1 MQLENLTS
9 EEFEALR
16 KEIKTVIIPV
26 GVIESHGPHL
36 PLGTDVFT
44 IYETC
49 KLLVKEVKT
58 FLAPPLFYGLCRS
71 TKHLPGTLTLRG
83 ETLKNLLFDLLE
95 SLYFQG
101 MRRFVILSGHAGG
114 THNAF
119 LIDTAEAFLEK
130 YKDARFIVADILKLL
145 KESLKDFGIPE
156 SDSHA
161 GEWETSLMLYL
172 KGELVKSL
180 DKAFEDYP
188 TFPKY
193 QVVREKEKYWASG
206 IWGNPHQASFEK
218 GKLLTF
224 ALLAKLKD
232 LLREL

>member
-1 MQLENLTS
+1 
-9 EEFEALR
+9 
-16 KEIKTVIIPV
+16 
-26 GVIESHGPHL
+26 
-36 PLGTDVFT
+36 
-44 IYETC
+44 
-49 KLLVKEVKT
+49 
-58 FLAPPLFYGLCRS
+58 
-71 TKHLPGTLTLRG
+71 
-83 ETLKNLLFDLLE
+83 
-95 SLYFQG
+95 
-101 MRRFVILSGHAGG
+101 
-114 THNAF
+114 
-119 LIDTAEAFLEK
+119 
-130 YKDARFIVADILKLL
+130 VADILKLL
-145 KESLKDFGIPE
+145 KESLKDLGIPE

-232 LLREL
+232 LLREF